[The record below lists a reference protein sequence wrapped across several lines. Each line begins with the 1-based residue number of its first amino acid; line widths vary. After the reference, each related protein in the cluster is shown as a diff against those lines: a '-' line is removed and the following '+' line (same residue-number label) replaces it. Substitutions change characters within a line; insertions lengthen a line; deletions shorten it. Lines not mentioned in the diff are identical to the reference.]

1 MLTNTEFRLQVQ
13 NKINEFKRIYRSS
26 LSPKWR
32 ASIQL
37 NSLQIKRKQINLM
50 NDKELYHACQNLANT
65 LTHIQEAKEKRHQG
79 LDAFINDLQQTLQHF
94 RLFENIM
101 IHEKS
106 FCQKHLLNVIQHTQ
120 SLQLSINKQSLDAIQ
135 NSGKTLIEIGDEQC
149 INQLIEL
156 MQQHQDQ
163 SRYFSQLANYFLSL
177 KAVYDNNPLCH

>member
-1 MLTNTEFRLQVQ
+1 
-13 NKINEFKRIYRSS
+13 
-26 LSPKWR
+26 
-32 ASIQL
+32 
-37 NSLQIKRKQINLM
+37 
-50 NDKELYHACQNLANT
+50 
-65 LTHIQEAKEKRHQG
+65 
-79 LDAFINDLQQTLQHF
+79 
-94 RLFENIM
+94 M